1 MFLPYKT
8 RRFLRG
14 LGTTVLVLALILVLA
29 WVVWMLWLDRY
40 IVYTRDGAKLDFSL
54 PEKVATGQIALPPEN
69 EMTVSIYYNE
79 GENTLNISTEMGRL
93 YGYYITADMIEN
105 NMDMLLSQVKKL
117 PPQTPVMLDVK
128 DIIGRFYFQSDLGPI
143 RTSMASGELT
153 ELLRIL
159 KLSNCYL
166 IAKFPALRDY
176 YYGLDHV
183 SDGIFLKSGMGLW
196 MDDNR
201 CYWLNPQSQG
211 TLSYIIQIITELKLM
226 VFNEVVL
233 DDFSIP
239 TSEKLRFD
247 ADRDE
252 ALATAAKK
260 ILETCATE
268 RFAVSFCVNNASFQ
282 LPEGRSRLYMKNQ
295 SASEL
300 KSVAEQTALADPT
313 IKLVFITDL
322 NDTRFD
328 DYSVMR
334 PLDTAQFEEE

>member
-159 KLSNCYL
+159 KQLCDEGVVEKTGKGSYRL
-166 IAKFPALRDY
+166 LR
-176 YYGLDHV
+176 
-183 SDGIFLKSGMGLW
+183 M
-196 MDDNR
+196 
-201 CYWLNPQSQG
+201 
-211 TLSYIIQIITELKLM
+211 
-226 VFNEVVL
+226 
-233 DDFSIP
+233 
-239 TSEKLRFD
+239 EK
-247 ADRDE
+247 E
-252 ALATAAKK
+252 A
-260 ILETCATE
+260 
-268 RFAVSFCVNNASFQ
+268 F
-282 LPEGRSRLYMKNQ
+282 
-295 SASEL
+295 
-300 KSVAEQTALADPT
+300 
-313 IKLVFITDL
+313 
-322 NDTRFD
+322 
-328 DYSVMR
+328 
-334 PLDTAQFEEE
+334 